1 MHTAIS
7 IDADT
12 LRSLLRLLHFLGL
25 ALGLGT
31 ATFLDLMILRF
42 MLRGRIRKQ
51 QLNIFTFGSHAVTAG
66 LIVLWVSGAGF
77 LWLYSVANPDMLA
90 NPKIW
95 AKVAVVWVL
104 TLNAVY
110 LHLFVLPI
118 LNRQAG
124 RSLLEE
130 LPPRDRSM
138 MVVGGVV
145 SAVSWYFP
153 LAIAAQSWLN
163 YRVPLLQIFATYV
176 ALLAAALLTALAVSV
191 LAARRASATRQRKPA
206 SLPVK
211 AGRLRRSDPVRHAV
225 EGEQFFNGA
234 AGANDVPFVAVDQH
248 LGHQRPRIVG

>member
-1 MHTAIS
+1 MNTAIS

-31 ATFLDLMILRF
+31 ATFLDLMILRY

-51 QLNIFTFGSHAVTAG
+51 QLSIFTFGSHAVTAG
-66 LIVLWVSGAGF
+66 LIVLWISGGGF

-118 LNRQAG
+118 LRRQAG

-145 SAVSWYFP
+145 SFVSWYFP

-163 YRVPLLQIFATYV
+163 YRVPLLQIIATYV
-176 ALLAAALLTALAVSV
+176 ALLAAALLTALVVSI
-191 LAARRASATRQRKPA
+191 LAARHASARAQSKPVA
-206 SLPVK
+206 LPVK
-211 AGRLRRSDPVRHAV
+211 AAPLRRSHPVGHAIQGKQV
-225 EGEQFFNGA
+225 FNGT
-234 AGANDVPFVAVDQH
+234 AGANDVPFVAVDENF
-248 LGHQRPRIVG
+248 GDQRPRIVG

>member
-1 MHTAIS
+1 MQQAIS

-12 LRSLLRLLHFLGL
+12 LRSLLRLVHFLGL

-51 QLNIFTFGSHAVTAG
+51 QLNIFTFGSHAVTVG
-66 LIVLWVSGAGF
+66 LVLLWLSGIAF
-77 LWLYSVANPDMLA
+77 LWLYSAVDPDMLA

-118 LNRQAG
+118 LRQQAG
-124 RSLLEE
+124 RSLLDE
-130 LPPRDRSM
+130 LAPRDRSM
-138 MVVGGVV
+138 MVLGGVT

-163 YRVPLLQIFATYV
+163 YRVPMLHIISTYV
-176 ALLAAALLTALAVSV
+176 ALLAFALLGALLISV
-191 LAARRASATRQRKPA
+191 LAARRAAA
-206 SLPVK
+206 A
-211 AGRLRRSDPVRHAV
+211 AGRKTMSAAISVERPAGSEPVGHAV
-225 EGEQFFNGA
+225 EREELVDRA
-234 AGANDVPFVAVDQH
+234 ARPDHVPLVPIHQH
-248 LGHQRPRIVG
+248 FGDQRPRIVG